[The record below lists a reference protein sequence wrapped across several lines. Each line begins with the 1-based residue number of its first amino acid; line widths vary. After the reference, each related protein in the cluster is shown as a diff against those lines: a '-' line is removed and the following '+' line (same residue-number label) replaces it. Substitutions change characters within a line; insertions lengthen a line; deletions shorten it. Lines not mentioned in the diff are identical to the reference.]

1 MQSEDVIDVLL
12 IEDNPADAR
21 LIREMLLADER
32 WQFRLFKAASLRE
45 GIQALQDLRCRLI
58 LLDLSLPD
66 SHDIETLRAISEVA
80 RDAAV
85 VVLTGNDD
93 ETMGLQAVQV
103 GAQDYLVKSDV
114 DSRLLV
120 RSMRYAMERHRIESM
135 VRRREQEYR
144 SLIDDVFNTSMVAV
158 LILDSSYRV
167 VWCNEATEVYFGIRR
182 ERLIGRDSRR
192 VIEEDLKCVFADPD
206 DYSARLLAAYESGDF
221 TDRFECHVTPEI
233 GREERW
239 LEHWSQPIRQ
249 GLYAGGRIEQYTD
262 ITARKQLEIA
272 EREQRQFTEALRD
285 VAALITS
292 TLDLNEVL
300 ERIMSELGR
309 LVPYDEVSIVIV
321 GEEGYLIARSSKEA
335 RGRVSLREVN
345 QDYGWLLRALSE
357 AAAPLTAADIQQ
369 DDPIQA
375 LALASDLQAYMG
387 APIRLQ
393 QQTIGVIN
401 VFSRQTNFYQPADGE
416 RLTAFAE
423 LAAIAIQ
430 NAQLFQRTQALA
442 AIEERQRL
450 ARELH
455 DSVSQTLFT
464 TRTLAESAL
473 RRWDKDLRRAREL
486 IEEVYHQTATALA
499 EMRILLFELRPSALT
514 QINLRQL
521 FEQYLQPIRDRH
533 QFDLILEIPDLPP
546 LPPEVQIGLYR
557 IVQEALNNINKHAQ
571 AQRVIV
577 RCTTAENYIKIQIVD
592 DGIGFDVQTADP
604 SRMGLNIMRERAES
618 INAVL
623 SIKSQPG
630 SGTEITVIWHFEEG

>member
-1 MQSEDVIDVLL
+1 MQAEDVIDVLL

-66 SHDIETLRAISEVA
+66 SHGIETLRAISEVA

-93 ETMGLQAVQV
+93 EAMGLQAVQV

-158 LILDSSYRV
+158 LILDSSYRI
-167 VWCNEATEVYFGIRR
+167 VWCNEATEVYFSIRR

-221 TDRFECHVTPEI
+221 TDRFECHVTPES

-300 ERIMSELGR
+300 ERIMSALGR
-309 LVPYDEVSIVIV
+309 LVPYHEVSIVIV
-321 GEEGYLIARSSKEA
+321 GEEGYLIARSPKEA
-335 RGRVSLREVN
+335 RSRVSLQGVN
-345 QDYGWLLRALSE
+345 QDYGWLLLALSE
-357 AAAPLTAADIQQ
+357 AAAPLTAADLQQ

-375 LALASDLQAYMG
+375 LASASDLRAYMG

-401 VFSRQTNFYQPADGE
+401 VFSRQANFYQPADGE

-473 RRWDKDLRRAREL
+473 RRWDKDPQRAREL
-486 IEEVYHQTATALA
+486 TEEVYHQTATALA

-514 QINLRQL
+514 QISLRQL

-557 IVQEALNNINKHAQ
+557 IVQEALNNIDKHAQ

-577 RCTTAENYIKIQIVD
+577 RCTTAENYIKVQIVD

-630 SGTEITVIWHFEEG
+630 SGTEITVVWHFEEG

>member
-1 MQSEDVIDVLL
+1 
-12 IEDNPADAR
+12 
-21 LIREMLLADER
+21 
-32 WQFRLFKAASLRE
+32 
-45 GIQALQDLRCRLI
+45 
-58 LLDLSLPD
+58 
-66 SHDIETLRAISEVA
+66 
-80 RDAAV
+80 
-85 VVLTGNDD
+85 
-93 ETMGLQAVQV
+93 
-103 GAQDYLVKSDV
+103 
-114 DSRLLV
+114 
-120 RSMRYAMERHRIESM
+120 
-135 VRRREQEYR
+135 
-144 SLIDDVFNTSMVAV
+144 
-158 LILDSSYRV
+158 
-167 VWCNEATEVYFGIRR
+167 
-182 ERLIGRDSRR
+182 
-192 VIEEDLKCVFADPD
+192 
-206 DYSARLLAAYESGDF
+206 
-221 TDRFECHVTPEI
+221 
-233 GREERW
+233 
-239 LEHWSQPIRQ
+239 
-249 GLYAGGRIEQYTD
+249 
-262 ITARKQLEIA
+262 
-272 EREQRQFTEALRD
+272 
-285 VAALITS
+285 
-292 TLDLNEVL
+292 
-300 ERIMSELGR
+300 
-309 LVPYDEVSIVIV
+309 VIV
-321 GEEGYLIARSSKEA
+321 GEEGYLIARSPKEA
-335 RGRVSLREVN
+335 RSRVSLQGVN
-345 QDYGWLLRALSE
+345 QDYGWLLLALSE
-357 AAAPLTAADIQQ
+357 AAAPLTAADLQQ

-375 LALASDLQAYMG
+375 LASASDLRAYMG

-401 VFSRQTNFYQPADGE
+401 VFSRQANFYQPADGE

-473 RRWDKDLRRAREL
+473 RRWDKDPQRAREL
-486 IEEVYHQTATALA
+486 TEEVYHQTATALA

-514 QINLRQL
+514 QISLRQL

-557 IVQEALNNINKHAQ
+557 IVQEALNNIDKHAQ

-577 RCTTAENYIKIQIVD
+577 RCTTAENYIKVQIVD

-630 SGTEITVIWHFEEG
+630 SGTEITVVWHFEEG